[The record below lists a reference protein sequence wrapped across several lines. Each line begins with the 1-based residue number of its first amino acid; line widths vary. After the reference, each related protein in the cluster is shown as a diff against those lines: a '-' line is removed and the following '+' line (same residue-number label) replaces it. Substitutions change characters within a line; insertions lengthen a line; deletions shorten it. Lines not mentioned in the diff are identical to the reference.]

1 MKTPIEQVREALE
14 YIGGVLTMHTSIST
28 RRPTP
33 DEYEHALKD
42 CDTALTALK
51 SLEGQPSTPR
61 LTVDE
66 AMEDALRDAVKEME
80 RCKKFCHQAYTIC
93 DHNSILALRDVP
105 NNLAIT
111 SARALLTPKTTDPK

>member
-1 MKTPIEQVREALE
+1 MNPHVSDEQINDIAIRNAGFDETNAVSIRLGMFKSRDLYEPLVTSQKERIAALE
-14 YIGGVLTMHTSIST
+14 
-28 RRPTP
+28 
-33 DEYEHALKD
+33 E
-42 CDTALTALK
+42 
-51 SLEGQPSTPR
+51 
-61 LTVDE
+61 
-66 AMEDALRDAVKEME
+66 ALRDAVKEME